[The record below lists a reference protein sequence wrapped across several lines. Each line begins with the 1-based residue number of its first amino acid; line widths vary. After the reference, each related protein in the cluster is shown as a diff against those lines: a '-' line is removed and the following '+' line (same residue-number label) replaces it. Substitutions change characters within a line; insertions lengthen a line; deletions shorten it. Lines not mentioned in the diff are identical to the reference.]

1 MSLDRRTRS
10 AASSGGLFNSARRIL
25 VRLLALA
32 QTRLELFTT
41 ELSAEVSRA
50 AVLLLWAFVALF
62 FGGLTVLMIALTVII
77 AFWDN
82 RLLAAAVCAL
92 LFLAVTI
99 VAALTVRRR
108 LRSRTT
114 LLAASIEELRRDRQA
129 LGEDR

>member
-1 MSLDRRTRS
+1 M
-10 AASSGGLFNSARRIL
+10 
-25 VRLLALA
+25 RLLALA

-82 RLLAAAVCAL
+82 RLLAATVCAL